1 MLGFTNFVAKATTSM
16 LKKLLDNLNESRYTY
31 PVSKKEEIKMKLTA
45 TEMETVLV
53 LIGKADFDQI
63 TRMAER
69 MKLQRTFISNQNVR
83 SVTVGDEVE
92 FVARGMVITGVVTK
106 VNRKNLIVSQKARNN
121 VTTNWKVPAMM
132 VNKVQVAA

>member
-1 MLGFTNFVAKATTSM
+1 
-16 LKKLLDNLNESRYTY
+16 
-31 PVSKKEEIKMKLTA
+31 MKLTA

-53 LIGKADFDQI
+53 LIGKADFDQL

-69 MKLQRTFISNQNVR
+69 MKLQRTFITNQNVR

-92 FVARGMVITGVVTK
+92 FVAHGVVITGVVTK
-106 VNRKNLIVSQKARNN
+106 VNRKNLIVSQKGLNN

>member
-1 MLGFTNFVAKATTSM
+1 
-16 LKKLLDNLNESRYTY
+16 
-31 PVSKKEEIKMKLTA
+31 MKLTA

-53 LIGKADFDQI
+53 LIGKADFDQL

-69 MKLQRTFISNQNVR
+69 MKLQRTFITNQNVR
-83 SVTVGDEVE
+83 SVTIGDEVE